1 MKKSDSRILT
11 THVGSL
17 PRNPVLSE
25 LLIQQEQGEAVNLT
39 ELERASADAVQHV
52 VQKQWEAGVD
62 IGNDGEQPRIGFQT
76 YVPQRM
82 RGFGGESKRPIPQD
96 MREFPD
102 FMAIMQKRQMARAKV
117 FNAPQAMSEVVYED
131 LSGVQKE
138 CTLFRYC
145 LDQASQP
152 FVEPFMTAASP
163 GIICTTMLNAH
174 YDSHERYVF
183 AVAEQMRKEYEYIH
197 AQGFVLQ
204 LDAPDLAMER
214 TFLYQDNST
223 QEFQK
228 IVEMHIAAM
237 NHAIQNIP
245 RDRVRLH
252 VCWGNY
258 DGPHNHDVPL
268 ADILPILYQAKV
280 GALSLEMSNP
290 RHQHEY
296 PVFKQYKLPASMIL
310 IPGVIDS
317 TTNYIEPA
325 EVVANRICQVVDVV
339 GDRSRV
345 IAGSDCGF
353 GTFAGWEMVAEGVV
367 WAKLKACSD
376 GARFATQRLWG
387 KGGRKVTNTATKPKK
402 AVAKRQSGKTVKM
415 GRKVATKKT
424 AAKTIR
430 QPVKKVLVKKVAAR
444 KVPAKK
450 AVRRGR

>member
-1 MKKSDSRILT
+1 MQKSDTRILT

-17 PRNPVLSE
+17 PRNAALVD
-25 LLIQQEQGEAVNLT
+25 LLIRQEQGEAIDQI
-39 ELERASADAVQHV
+39 ELDRQAEAAVYHV
-52 VQKQWEAGVD
+52 VQKQLEAGVA

-82 RGFGGESKRPIPQD
+82 SGFGGESKRPVPQD

-102 FMAIMQKRQMARAKV
+102 FGKIMQRRDMMRAKV
-117 FNAPQAMSEVVYED
+117 FNAPQAIAEVKYED
-131 LSGVQKE
+131 LSDARKE
-138 CTLFRYC
+138 CALAKRC
-145 LDQASQP
+145 MDAASQQ
-152 FVEPFMTAASP
+152 FTERFMTAASP
-163 GIICTTMLNAH
+163 GIICTTMLNAY
-174 YDSHERYVF
+174 YDTHERYVF
-183 AVAEQMRKEYEYIH
+183 AVAEQMRKEYEYIVS
-197 AQGFVLQ
+197 QGFVLQ

-214 TFLYQDNST
+214 TFLYQDKSI

-228 IVEMHIAAM
+228 IVELHVAAV
-237 NHAIQNIP
+237 NAATKNIP
-245 RDRVRLH
+245 PDCIRLH

-268 ADILPILYQAKV
+268 EDILPILYQAKV

-296 PVFKQYKLPASMIL
+296 KVLKKHKLPDSMLI

-325 EVVANRICQVVDVV
+325 EVVADRICQVIDAV

-376 GARFATQRLWG
+376 GAALATRRLWG
-387 KGGRKVTNTATKPKK
+387 
-402 AVAKRQSGKTVKM
+402 
-415 GRKVATKKT
+415 
-424 AAKTIR
+424 
-430 QPVKKVLVKKVAAR
+430 
-444 KVPAKK
+444 
-450 AVRRGR
+450 